1 MSLTDGIIKN
11 KRRCNEDTYV
21 QIPLSKYEYF
31 KECEKQV
38 NYFEDK
44 ENVIVEVYKPVCGYV
59 VQYLKTNEI
68 VGKLKSDHE
77 ESVKVYSDLL
87 DKMVV
92 EHRQQ
97 LLDKEVEIKA
107 LNTKISDLRNKLD
120 KKRSWI
126 EIIFG

>member
-11 KRRCNEDTYV
+11 KRRCNEDTFV

-44 ENVIVEVYKPVCGYV
+44 ENVIVEVYKPSCGYV

-77 ESVKVYSDLL
+77 EVVKLHSDRL
-87 DKMVV
+87 DSTVKQY
-92 EHRQQ
+92 EQL
-97 LLDKEVEIKA
+97 LLDKEVLTKS
-107 LNTKISDLRNKLD
+107 LHTKISDLRNKLD